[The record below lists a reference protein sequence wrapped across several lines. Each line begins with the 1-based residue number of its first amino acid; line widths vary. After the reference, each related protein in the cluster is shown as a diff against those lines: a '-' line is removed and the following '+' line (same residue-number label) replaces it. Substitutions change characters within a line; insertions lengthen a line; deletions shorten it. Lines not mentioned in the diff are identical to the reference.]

1 MSAPRPTAGF
11 IAANTVLLWLAT
23 AVAAAALWPIY
34 RTPQIVLLVAVATA
48 AASLIAIA
56 GAVFR
61 LAAPIVLIATVAV
74 FLLLGV
80 PLAVPAKATAGV
92 LPTLDGLRDL
102 VAGVALG
109 WKQLLTISL
118 PVGDYQALLVPS
130 FVLVL
135 LLTVLSLSIALRSRF
150 GDLAVLGP
158 VGLFLAALFF
168 GPAVTP
174 SPFGLPLA
182 LFAITLVWLA
192 WRRWYRRHTTI
203 HRLADSL
210 ASTMTRRDS
219 RYLGF
224 RTALAAVVILG
235 VAGGAAA
242 LAAGAL
248 PPAGEREVPR
258 TSIEQ
263 PFDPR
268 DYVSPLSGFR
278 RYWQE
283 PRADQVLLTVEG
295 LPAGARLR
303 LATLDSYDGLVYS
316 VGSDLVDS
324 ASGAFTRVP
333 YQLDQS
339 AIPGTPV
346 SIRVAVAGYR
356 GIWLPTI
363 GQLER
368 FGFDGSAAAAL
379 RNSFYY
385 NDMTGSAVVL
395 SGLSEGDG
403 YTLEGVLPRQPAA
416 SELARL
422 DAGATSLPPFATL
435 PEELSLVLD
444 DYTIGVEGQGN
455 RLVAMLRGLAR
466 DGYISHGVGEAE
478 PASRSGHSAD
488 RISQLLTNQRMIGD
502 AEQYAVTAALMA
514 RELGFPAR
522 VVLGFAPGGTAGTG
536 AVEIHGRDISAWI
549 EVDTAQYGWVSI
561 DPTPKAR
568 EIPPEQP
575 QDPKSIARPQSVVPP
590 GALDPSTVDRQ
601 NTSDTQ
607 QKEAEAPNPLAEII
621 IAALIG
627 IGWFSAIALICLAPF
642 LLILAAKAG
651 RRRRRRRAATS
662 LGRIRGGWSE
672 FEDRVIDHGFTPS
685 PAATRSEV
693 AAVVGGPQPIVL
705 AAVADRA
712 VFAPSEPDSEE
723 ADRVW
728 RSVRELTVALGADL
742 TRWQRLRARVSLRSL
757 LRRL

>member
-1 MSAPRPTAGF
+1 MSASRPTAGF
-11 IAANTVLLWLAT
+11 IAANTLLLWLAT
-23 AVAAAALWPIY
+23 AVATAALWPIY
-34 RTPQIVLLVAVATA
+34 RTPQILLLVAVTA
-48 AASLIAIA
+48 VAASLIAIA
-56 GAVFR
+56 GAIFR
-61 LAAPIVLIATVAV
+61 LAAPIVLIATVVA

-80 PLAVPAKATAGV
+80 PLAVPAKTTAGI
-92 LPTLDGLRDL
+92 LPTLDGLSDL

-135 LLTVLSLSIALRSRF
+135 LLTVLSLSAALRSRF
-150 GDLAVLGP
+150 GDLAVLAP
-158 VGLFLAALFF
+158 VGLFLTALFF
-168 GPAVTP
+168 GPAAAP

-203 HRLADSL
+203 HQLADSTP
-210 ASTMTRRDS
+210 STVTRRDT

-224 RTALAAVVILG
+224 RTAIAAIVILC
-235 VAGGAAA
+235 VAGGTAA
-242 LAAGAL
+242 LAASAF
-248 PPAGEREVPR
+248 PPLGEREVLR

-278 RYWQE
+278 RYWQQ
-283 PRADQVLLTVEG
+283 PRVDQVLLRVEG
-295 LPAGARLR
+295 LPKGARLR
-303 LATLDSYDGLVYS
+303 LATLDSYDGVVYS
-316 VGSDLVDS
+316 VGSDLVDG

-339 AIPGTPV
+339 AVTGTPV
-346 SIRVAVAGYR
+346 SIRVSVGGYSD
-356 GIWLPTI
+356 IWLPTI

-368 FGFDGSAAAAL
+368 FSFEGPTAATL
-379 RNSFYY
+379 RNSLYY
-385 NDMTGSAVVL
+385 NDTAGSAVVL
-395 SGLSEGDG
+395 AGLSDGDS
-403 YTLEGVLPRQPAA
+403 YTLEGVLPRQPSANEFSSLEPGSAA
-416 SELARL
+416 
-422 DAGATSLPPFATL
+422 LPPLGTL
-435 PEELSLVLD
+435 PQELSLVLD
-444 DYTIGVEGQGN
+444 GYTAGVEGQGN
-455 RLVAMLRGLAR
+455 RLVAMLAGLAR
-466 DGYISHGVGEAE
+466 DGYISHGVGEDE

-514 RELGFPAR
+514 HELGFPAR
-522 VVLGFAPGGTAGTG
+522 VVLGFAPTDAADPNT
-536 AVEIHGRDISAWI
+536 VEIRGRDISAWI

-568 EIPPEQP
+568 EIPPEEA
-575 QDPKSIARPQSVVPP
+575 QDPKSISRPQSVVPP
-590 GALDPSTVDRQ
+590 GGVDPAPVERQ
-601 NTSDTQ
+601 TTSDSQ
-607 QKEAEAPNPLAEII
+607 QKDAKTANPLAELILT
-621 IAALIG
+621 ALTA
-627 IGWFSAIALICLAPF
+627 IGWFGAVMLLCLSPF

-662 LGRIRGGWSE
+662 LDRIRGGWSE
-672 FEDRVIDHGFTPS
+672 FEDSVIDHGFIPS

-693 AAVVGGPQPIVL
+693 AAIVGGPQPIVL

-712 VFAPSEPDSEE
+712 VFAPSDPEHEE
-723 ADRVW
+723 AERVW
-728 RSVRELTVALGADL
+728 RSVRELTVALGAGL
-742 TRWQRLRARVSLRSL
+742 TRWQRLRARVSPRSL